1 MLLWNISQTSLLKL
15 DSKHGR
21 CMRRIYFARLIL
33 KFALGGVMQSNPA
46 VESWS
51 QTKCPE
57 PWRVNSRIFIERG
70 ECRLRLV
77 SFALLVA

>member
-1 MLLWNISQTSLLKL
+1 
-15 DSKHGR
+15 
-21 CMRRIYFARLIL
+21 
-33 KFALGGVMQSNPA
+33 MQSNPA

-70 ECRLRLV
+70 ECRLWLV